1 MCQCECTS
9 PGWSGYRS
17 VQTLDILHPDSL
29 LLPGPPARNATSMS
43 ATATG
48 GGVNDILHATQ
59 LMPARARQP
68 VITSLEALS
77 FQRLMMHVVFCYLH
91 TPGPSA
97 ARLVTLVLTYDSHSS
112 TRLDRMNSWQER
124 CDSREL
130 VMGGRLSDSG
140 LHNRTPYPCCFTY
153 ISSNI

>member
-1 MCQCECTS
+1 M
-9 PGWSGYRS
+9 
-17 VQTLDILHPDSL
+17 QTLDILHPDSL

-68 VITSLEALS
+68 VIT
-77 FQRLMMHVVFCYLH
+77 Y